1 MTAIEEDRA
10 EIYQFL
16 ILNTFNALNHK
27 DFIIKNK
34 VYRIIEILKEFDKMF
49 FDDNW
54 ENYFRDIYHY
64 RNNILVINNNKVL
77 YNEEG

>member
-34 VYRIIEILKEFDKMF
+34 VCRIIEILKEFDKMF

-64 RNNILVINNNKVL
+64 RNNILFINNNKDI
-77 YNEEG
+77 YNE